1 MKTLRAGTV
10 KRIHVDRR
18 VIAMNRKHGTKLPH
32 WTIQT
37 SKGPV
42 KCHDWWIVKGGVYG
56 VNAHAKQLSCGA
68 RVYMVT
74 HAEVQYR

>member
-1 MKTLRAGTV
+1 MKTLPAGTV

-18 VIAMNRKHGTKLPH
+18 IIAQNRKNGTKLPH

-37 SKGPV
+37 SKGPI
-42 KCHDWWIVKGGVYG
+42 KCSEWKLLGPIQGSGPDD
-56 VNAHAKQLSCGA
+56 KQLSCGA

-74 HAEVQYR
+74 RSEVEYR

>member
-1 MKTLRAGTV
+1 MILPAGTV

-18 VIAMNRKHGTKLPH
+18 VIAQNRKNGTKLPH

-37 SKGPV
+37 SKGPI
-42 KCHDWWIVKGGVYG
+42 KCNEWWISGGQIWG
-56 VNAHAKQLSCGA
+56 VRPGTKQLSCGA

-74 HAEVQYR
+74 HAAVEYR